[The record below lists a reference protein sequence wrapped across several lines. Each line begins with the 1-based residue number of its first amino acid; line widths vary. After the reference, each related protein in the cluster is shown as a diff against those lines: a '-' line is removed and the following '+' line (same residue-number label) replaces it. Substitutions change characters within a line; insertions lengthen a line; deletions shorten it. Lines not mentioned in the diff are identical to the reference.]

1 MSFHWQFGVVESGA
15 SAGVAAPQSVRV
27 ADDDGTS
34 NFITI
39 NANAPVFYQPVD
51 AINPISAGTDFNYQH
66 NTDLFVA
73 SGSGTVLTLKAY
85 GGTQSGGGAITTHS
99 WTLSEDSDSSGIGA
113 VGNTTSSSQ
122 NYTNGTITI
131 SSSMNRNLYRAIL
144 AYEGSNSG
152 GSDTTNFT
160 INVKG
165 S

>member
-15 SAGVAAPQSVRV
+15 SAGVAAPQNVRIM
-27 ADDDGTS
+27 DDDGTINS
-34 NFITI
+34 ITI
-39 NANAPVFYQPVD
+39 SADATVFYGGS
-51 AINPISAGTDFNYQH
+51 PISSGTDFDYAH

-99 WTLSEDSDSSGIGA
+99 WTLSETSDSASIGA

-131 SSSMNRNLYRAIL
+131 SSSMSRNTYNANL

-152 GSDTTNFT
+152 GSDTANLT
-160 INVKG
+160 IIVKG

>member
-1 MSFHWQFGVVESGA
+1 MGLHWQFGVVQNAVSA
-15 SAGVAAPQSVRV
+15 SVAAPQSVRI
-27 ADDDGTS
+27 ADDDGTTNS
-34 NFITI
+34 ITI
-39 NANAPVFYQPVD
+39 SADATVFYGGS
-51 AINPISAGTDFNYQH
+51 PISSGTDFDYAH

-99 WTLSEDSDSSGIGA
+99 WTLSETSDSASIGA

-131 SSSMNRNLYRAIL
+131 SSSMNRNTYNANL

-152 GSDTTNFT
+152 GSDTANFT
-160 INVKG
+160 IIVKG

>member
-1 MSFHWQFGVVESGA
+1 LGLHWQFGVVQNAVSA
-15 SAGVAAPQSVRV
+15 SVAAPQSVRI
-27 ADDDGTS
+27 ADDDGTTNS
-34 NFITI
+34 ITI
-39 NANAPVFYQPVD
+39 SADATVFYGGS
-51 AINPISAGTDFNYQH
+51 PISSGTDFDYAH

-99 WTLSEDSDSSGIGA
+99 WTLSETSDSASIGA

-131 SSSMNRNLYRAIL
+131 SSSMNRNTYNANL

-152 GSDTTNFT
+152 GSDTANFT
-160 INVKG
+160 IIVKG